1 MRASGRVGVGAGH
14 PLPGKFKFLKL
25 NSRIIENR
33 SRILP
38 PPPPP
43 EYQKKFININS
54 FKLSFIQQ

>member
-1 MRASGRVGVGAGH
+1 MRASRRVGVGAGH
-14 PLPGKFKFLKL
+14 PLPEKFKFLKL

-43 EYQKKFININS
+43 EY
-54 FKLSFIQQ
+54 